1 MFKIII
7 MALLIF
13 IGMVG
18 YDNITD
24 KAQPTTPVQQEQQ
37 KSASTK
43 NPQLWLCSSACCLPR
58 RNGPRPYIN
67 SIWPLIWMRLS
78 ILSVKTQ
85 TGQVLMHVARY
96 TAGTYRYRGPRF
108 L

>member
-37 KSASTK
+37 KVSKHEKSSRYGAFHQPAAS
-43 NPQLWLCSSACCLPR
+43 QGGMAL
-58 RNGPRPYIN
+58 
-67 SIWPLIWMRLS
+67 
-78 ILSVKTQ
+78 
-85 TGQVLMHVARY
+85 AR
-96 TAGTYRYRGPRF
+96 T
-108 L
+108 